1 MQDSKV
7 SVVTALQLNNE
18 FRVIILALI
27 WTKVSRS
34 KRNNL
39 STISGLCKL
48 NKILTFYSNDAKA

>member
-7 SVVTALQLNNE
+7 SFVTALQLKFE

-27 WTKVSRS
+27 WKKASRS

-39 STISGLCKL
+39 STISGLCKF
-48 NKILTFYSNDAKA
+48 NSILTFYSNDAKA